1 MSQSIPSRQG
11 ALSRERILGLA
22 EGIMRR
28 DGVDKLSLRRLAR
41 QLQVTPMALYRYFD
55 SKEALLGALLD
66 RFALRSAVLPEQP
79 LPWDEWL
86 PSVARAMWQALVDE
100 PDWIGLIGT
109 VGLQSGAVHVYEAC
123 VVVMEEAG
131 FEREQAVNGFFSMIH
146 CVLGSACLTVS
157 SRRALARG
165 LEDFVEDGAAVAYP
179 SPRAPQFGR
188 EGLDNSL
195 HTLVT
200 GLRRQLGE

>member
-1 MSQSIPSRQG
+1 MQQSTSSKPLSRQ
-11 ALSRERILGLA
+11 RILDLA
-22 EGIMRR
+22 EVIMRR
-28 DGVDKLSLRRLAR
+28 EGVEKLSLRKLAR
-41 QLQVTPMALYRYFD
+41 QLHVTPMALYRYFE
-55 SKEALLGALLD
+55 SKEALLAALLD
-66 RFALRSAVLPEQP
+66 RFALRSAVLPDQP

-86 PSVARAMWQALVDE
+86 PSVAVAMWQALVDE

-131 FEREQAVNGFFSMIH
+131 FEREQAVNAFFSMIH
-146 CVLGSACLTVS
+146 CVLGAACLTVS
-157 SRRALARG
+157 SRKALARG
-165 LEDFVEDGAAVAYP
+165 LAAFVEDGAAVAYP

-195 HTLVT
+195 RTMVA
-200 GLRRQLGE
+200 GMRRQLIE